1 MNRIY
6 KVIWNEALNCFTAVG
21 EYAKTRG
28 KSSKSSVSANA
39 SINTTSNLSSTRFFR
54 LSTIGIGLI
63 AAGLTM
69 SPQVFSAT
77 GVNGAVAT
85 GVTSCGTSAIAG
97 KTDSVAVGCDSVADL
112 SSDPNIY
119 FYDRENPD
127 NKPPI
132 VDTNTDFNSTA
143 IGTGAKA
150 REAGTSLGMHASSR
164 NLGVALGIQ
173 AKSDNVAALA
183 IGPAALAKGNTSL
196 ALGRQSAAIADF
208 AQAIGNVASATGTGS
223 LAVGHSARAEGYRSI
238 AIGSADIANA
248 GKKGDQEG
256 VTYQI
261 NQQTLAEGE
270 DSIALGS
277 GAESLKEDS
286 VALGS
291 YSTANVA
298 GGITGYD
305 PTGNNNAAIT
315 ATKSTTG
322 AVSVGRSAS
331 NEKAAVRRQIVNVAA
346 GTNNSDAV
354 NVSQLKGLA
363 GLELDFDGDTGNTV
377 SRKLG
382 EKLTVKGG
390 AATALSSGN
399 IGVVADDSD
408 NTLTV
413 KLAKDLTNMNN
424 ITFLGGSTVSLS
436 GNGLNNG
443 GNQITGVASGGS
455 LTDPNDQNNAANIG
469 DLNDAVSNNK
479 TKYYSVKSMGGSNDD
494 NQGATGVNAMAMGR
508 NASATGSQGIAIG
521 SVGGGSAQRTLASGE
536 QSIAIGANVVS
547 SGNSSIAIGGDDL
560 DAASADAGAIFTAY
574 TGSSLVETPPYMVNT
589 ESDGAASIAIGAK
602 ALSKGDLSTAVG
614 VRSSSSGQAS
624 SAFGMGSSA
633 SKDGSVAL
641 GAGSTTLNDAT
652 YQEKLTIGNKDY
664 FYAGATNDKGAQ
676 VSVGSEERERQI
688 KHVASGE
695 VSKTSTD
702 GINGSQLHATN
713 ESVKDLSDVVVSN
726 KTHFYSVN
734 STDSTRGNYNNNGA
748 TGVDAMA
755 AGIDASAEGEN
766 ATALGTNSNAEG
778 TRSTAIGYKAQAKD
792 RNAIALG
799 YKANASNKHST
810 AIGYAANAGYAAIAI
825 GDAATATKKG
835 STAIGSKSVSTG
847 EYSTALGRA
856 AKALKKNTVA
866 LGYNTTASGDSS
878 VAIGDGSKANG
889 VNSIA
894 IGTGNIVNGDNSGA
908 FGDPNI
914 INGTGSYAVG
924 NNNIIDADNAFV
936 VGNNVTVAAGL
947 DGAVGIGN
955 NSTVTAST
963 VTSFVPTG
971 ATSVVGTATGSN
983 VVSVGS
989 ADNERR
995 LTNVAAGG
1003 ADTDA
1008 VNVSQLKQLNNT
1020 VVANK
1025 THFYSVNNTDPTAGN
1040 YNNNGATGNN
1050 AMAAGVNANAV
1061 GLDATAVG
1069 SASNAEG
1076 KWSTAVGF
1084 NGKAKGRSSVALG
1097 HQANANHNNAAAV
1110 GYGASAGY
1118 ASTAIGERSKAEKK
1132 GSTAIGSQSEA
1143 IGVYSTAL
1151 GREAKAVGNNS
1162 IALGHGATASGNG
1175 NAFAG
1180 RDTAAIALGLNSTA
1194 SAKDS
1199 MALGQDAEAT
1209 GDDSIAMGHG
1219 AIASGK
1225 QSISVGTGNVVSG
1238 DNSGA
1243 FGDPNIISGTG
1254 SYAVGNNNNIAN
1266 NNTFVLGNDVETT
1279 QDNSII
1285 LGNASSDRAA
1295 TTETGITING
1305 TNYSY
1310 AGQGSATNGV
1320 MSVGFVGGERQIIN
1334 VAAGEV
1340 SATSTDAINGSQL
1353 HATNEAISD
1362 IDFPIRSSNVQPYTT
1377 SVTGTNALAV
1387 GSNAIANGDRSTSV
1401 GENAKAIGIQA
1412 SAFGSG
1418 AEATARSSLASGFE
1432 AKAKG
1437 GESVALGVKSNAE
1450 GLGATAVGPTANAR
1464 GENSAALGR
1473 RSKADG
1479 SGAMA
1484 LGGFSQAKSENAT
1497 AVGFEAEATAVE
1509 ASAFGHKAKA
1519 AMEGATAIGTN
1530 AFAKAIDATAVGNK
1544 AQAGRNSIALGMNA
1558 NALNSGTVALG
1569 TQSFAGQG
1577 ATVVGTNAKAS
1588 GKDSTALGR
1597 FSEANDTDSVALG
1610 SFSKTA
1616 AAIGTSGI
1624 VLANGTYTFAGVVPK
1639 GTVSV
1644 GSVGAERTVTNV
1656 AAGRISATS
1665 TDAINGS
1672 QLHATNE
1679 AIGNLS
1685 GTVIANKTKY
1695 YSVSS
1700 GATGLNSNE
1709 NNDGAKAPN
1718 AMAMGGNALATGG
1731 QAIAIGSSESGQNT
1745 VASGQQ
1751 SIAIGANVVSSGDSS
1766 IAIGGDD
1773 LDAASKA
1780 NIDGTSASGING
1792 GDVNATFFSYTGRD
1806 LVETPPYMVNTES
1819 GGAASIVMGAKA
1831 LSKGNLS
1838 TAVGVRSSSSGQASS
1853 AFGMGS
1859 SAVAE
1864 GSVALG
1870 AGSVANVAGGAMG
1883 YDPTGSSDAAIKAT
1897 QSGARYGAVSVGNGA
1912 EGGNRQI
1919 VNVAAGTNNSD
1930 AVNVSQLKGLAGLEL
1945 DFDGDTGNTVSRK
1958 LGEKL
1963 TVKGGATNLSDNN
1976 IGVVANDTNKTLTVK
1991 LAKDLTG
1998 LDSVTTGN
2006 TVMSNN
2012 DGVTFLGGSSVQL
2025 SDAGLHNGGNQ
2036 ITGVASGGSLTDLND
2051 QNNAANIG
2059 DLNNAIGDVT
2069 TLGFGIKAA
2078 DNNTVQKNL
2087 GQTVDIIGSNGNIT
2101 TQVDSG
2107 KVEVVLNNNLD
2118 LGNNGTVTTGNVLS
2132 GTNVNRLGMVT
2143 GGLLTGGVT
2152 TVSGAGV
2159 TVTGLNPFNPSSAAL
2174 TSNGLTIL
2182 NGPSITKSGGV
2193 NAGNKK
2199 VVNVDDGLIG
2209 LNSKDAING
2218 GQLYETNNEIAKGIK
2233 FNVNDASSGG
2243 TLKRTFAL
2251 GEEIKLNTDSNLTT
2265 TPLSTGDGIELGLAP
2280 VVNVGTDNPVQING
2294 DTGTIS
2300 GLTNRTF
2307 DPTITYTGG
2316 QAATQEQLSD
2326 LSGTI
2331 IDLGFEITADNAS
2344 LAPGETKD
2352 KVKLG
2357 DTVKYTSADGS
2368 IVTTVADNEI
2378 DFALGDNL
2386 NVGGA
2391 GQDGED
2397 GVDGFIGVNGADGAS
2412 GVAINGAD
2420 GTIGL
2425 TGPAGAGT
2433 IGVINGVPGV
2443 NGEDGI
2449 TRIVIDDIQVATM
2462 EDGMKFAG
2470 NRGATIAKQLNETLN
2485 IEGTLAD
2492 SADASGANLRVDSDG
2507 SKLNLVM
2514 AKNLTD
2520 LESITINNG
2529 GPIISSTGIDMGSNV
2544 DEEGYPT
2551 NTITNLGKGVNGTDA
2566 VNLDQLNDVTTDL
2579 TDLGFDITADN
2590 ASLAP
2595 GETKDKVKL
2604 GDTVKYTS
2612 ADGSIV
2618 TTVADNEID
2627 FALGDN
2633 LSVGGPG
2640 LDGEDG
2646 VDGFIGVNGADGAS
2660 GVAINGAD
2668 GTIGLTGPA
2677 GIDGVSPTL
2686 TMRPEIQS
2694 GDVFDDDTDVTRLS
2708 YEDGDGNSHTIATL
2722 EDDGLRFSGN
2732 DNPTVGY
2739 VTRNLNKEMQIVG
2752 SKTAI
2757 GTYSSGNINTIA
2769 TQDGGIEIQMADSPK
2784 FGEVI
2789 INAEDTGKITGLT
2802 AGEDDTDA
2810 VNVYQLNQTN
2820 ATINQGL
2827 DFGGDSGT
2835 DVNRKLGQKLIVKGD
2850 DTINADPAT
2859 KNISVTADGD
2869 DTLNIR
2875 LDKDINLG
2883 NTGSV
2888 TTGNTQVNN
2897 AGVTLYNGDNDQ
2909 VALTNNGL
2917 NNGNNKITNVADG
2930 LLDASSKDAVNGS
2943 QLFKTNQ
2950 DIAKGIKIGDGNSV
2964 NDQQFALGETIN
2976 VTGDSNLTTVASA
2989 TGVQV
2994 KLNNQLDLGDDGSI
3008 QIGNSIMSDAGFT
3021 FVGNGVN
3028 RMVSQVSLSSRGL
3041 DNGGNTIRN
3050 VGEGVLNTDAVN
3062 VGQLKDVAIALDQG
3076 WGITAQGDIATM
3088 VKQGDAVDL
3097 SSKDGNIKVTRTLVN
3112 GGLARQAGRAAGA
3125 NDISF
3130 DLNRDI
3136 AVDSLQ
3142 TGDSTLTSDGLTI
3155 AGGPSVTKSG
3165 INAADTKITNVV
3177 NGDVS
3182 ESSQDAINGGQLYAQ
3197 GSGISSIIGGDTVYN
3212 PVDGS
3217 FTNNNI
3223 GGTGENSID
3232 GAIASIKR
3240 GEIIINENIQTNTTN
3255 IESNTTKI
3263 DANAADIMTNTTNI
3277 ETNTTNIKVNKD
3289 KIDAGLNFGADSG
3302 ANINKPVG
3310 DDSVLSF
3317 KGGNNITTTAQG
3329 SSITFDLNGNINMDS
3344 VTTGNTVINNS
3355 GVTIQDGPSMTAAGI
3370 YTGDSETAPSMT
3382 TDGINAAG
3390 TKVTNVA
3397 DGMAPRDAVNFGQ
3410 LDAVTRG
3417 LGDSINELGYRVDD
3431 VEDEAN
3437 AGISAAMAMSSIPQ
3451 SFLPGK
3457 SLVGGGVATY
3467 NGESAVAIGL
3477 SKVSD
3482 DGRWIM
3488 KISGT
3493 ADTQGNAGGAIGAGF
3508 HF

>member
-1 MNRIY
+1 
-6 KVIWNEALNCFTAVG
+6 
-21 EYAKTRG
+21 
-28 KSSKSSVSANA
+28 
-39 SINTTSNLSSTRFFR
+39 
-54 LSTIGIGLI
+54 
-63 AAGLTM
+63 M

-150 REAGTSLGMHASSR
+150 KEAGTSIGMHASSR

-1266 NNTFVLGNDVETT
+1266 NNTFVLGNNVGTT
-1279 QDNSII
+1279 QDNSVV
-1285 LGNASSDRAA
+1285 LGHLSTDRAA

-1310 AGQGSATNGV
+1310 AGKGSATNGV
-1320 MSVGFVGGERQIIN
+1320 MSVGFVDGERQIIN

-1597 FSEANDTDSVALG
+1597 FSEAKDADSVALG

-1616 AAIGTSGI
+1616 AAIGTSSI
-1624 VLANGTYTFAGVVPK
+1624 VLANGTYTFAGAVPK

-1656 AAGRISATS
+1656 AAGRISDNS

-1679 AIGNLS
+1679 AIDDLS

-1695 YSVSS
+1695 YSVKS
-1700 GATGLNSNE
+1700 GATGNK
-1709 NNDGAKAPN
+1709 NNDGAQGPN
-1718 AMAMGGNALATGG
+1718 SMAMGGNASATGG
-1731 QAIAIGSSESGQNT
+1731 QAIAIGSGESGQNT

-1751 SIAIGANVVSSGDSS
+1751 SIAIGANVVSSGNSS

-1773 LDAASKA
+1773 LDAASA
-1780 NIDGTSASGING
+1780 DAGAMFTA
-1792 GDVNATFFSYTGRD
+1792 YTGSS
-1806 LVETPPYMVNTES
+1806 LVESPPYMVNTES
-1819 GGAASIVMGAKA
+1819 DGAASIAIGAKA
-1831 LSKGNLS
+1831 LSEGALS
-1838 TAVGVRSSSSGQASS
+1838 TAVGVRSSSAGDASS

-1919 VNVAAGTNNSD
+1919 VNVAAGTNDSD
-1930 AVNVSQLKGLAGLEL
+1930 AVNVAQLKGLSGVVNQGLK
-1945 DFDGDTGNTVSRK
+1945 FDGDTGTPVTRQM
-1958 LGEKL
+1958 GDTL

-2233 FNVNDASSGG
+2233 FNVNDASSRG

-2251 GEEIKLNTDSNLTT
+2251 GEEIKLDTDSNLTT
-2265 TPLSTGDGIELGLAP
+2265 TALPLGDGIKLGLADMIQ
-2280 VVNVGTDNPVQING
+2280 VGTTNPVSING
-2294 DTGTIS
+2294 NTGTIS

-2307 DPTITYTGG
+2307 DPTTTYTGG
-2316 QAATQEQLSD
+2316 IAATQEQLSG

-2331 IDLGFEITADNAS
+2331 TDLGFDITADNAS
-2344 LAPGETKD
+2344 LAPNETKD

-2449 TRIVIDDIQVATM
+2449 TRIVLGDIQVATM

-2470 NRGATIAKQLNETLN
+2470 NTGDTIAKKLNETLN

-2520 LESITINNG
+2520 LESITINNGGPIISSTGIDMGSNADEDEYPTNTITNLGKGVNGTDAVNLDQLNEVNETANKGWFVRTDSGDGAKSNVKPDDVVTINGDGNISVTNEDNNLVVSLGDNLSVGSPGQDGEDGVDGFIGVNGADGTSGVSINGADGTIGLTGPAGLNGEPAPSGTIGVVNGVPGVNGEDGITRIVLGDIQVATMEDGMKFAGNTGDTIAKKLNETLNIEGTLADSADASGANLRVDSDGSKLNLVMAKNLTDLESIMINNG

-2633 LSVGGPG
+2633 LNVGGAG
-2640 LDGEDG
+2640 QDGEDG

-2677 GIDGVSPTL
+2677 G
-2686 TMRPEIQS
+2686 
-2694 GDVFDDDTDVTRLS
+2694 
-2708 YEDGDGNSHTIATL
+2708 
-2722 EDDGLRFSGN
+2722 
-2732 DNPTVGY
+2732 
-2739 VTRNLNKEMQIVG
+2739 
-2752 SKTAI
+2752 
-2757 GTYSSGNINTIA
+2757 
-2769 TQDGGIEIQMADSPK
+2769 
-2784 FGEVI
+2784 
-2789 INAEDTGKITGLT
+2789 
-2802 AGEDDTDA
+2802 
-2810 VNVYQLNQTN
+2810 
-2820 ATINQGL
+2820 
-2827 DFGGDSGT
+2827 
-2835 DVNRKLGQKLIVKGD
+2835 
-2850 DTINADPAT
+2850 
-2859 KNISVTADGD
+2859 
-2869 DTLNIR
+2869 
-2875 LDKDINLG
+2875 
-2883 NTGSV
+2883 
-2888 TTGNTQVNN
+2888 
-2897 AGVTLYNGDNDQ
+2897 
-2909 VALTNNGL
+2909 
-2917 NNGNNKITNVADG
+2917 
-2930 LLDASSKDAVNGS
+2930 
-2943 QLFKTNQ
+2943 
-2950 DIAKGIKIGDGNSV
+2950 
-2964 NDQQFALGETIN
+2964 
-2976 VTGDSNLTTVASA
+2976 
-2989 TGVQV
+2989 
-2994 KLNNQLDLGDDGSI
+2994 
-3008 QIGNSIMSDAGFT
+3008 
-3021 FVGNGVN
+3021 
-3028 RMVSQVSLSSRGL
+3028 
-3041 DNGGNTIRN
+3041 
-3050 VGEGVLNTDAVN
+3050 
-3062 VGQLKDVAIALDQG
+3062 
-3076 WGITAQGDIATM
+3076 
-3088 VKQGDAVDL
+3088 
-3097 SSKDGNIKVTRTLVN
+3097 
-3112 GGLARQAGRAAGA
+3112 
-3125 NDISF
+3125 
-3130 DLNRDI
+3130 
-3136 AVDSLQ
+3136 
-3142 TGDSTLTSDGLTI
+3142 
-3155 AGGPSVTKSG
+3155 
-3165 INAADTKITNVV
+3165 
-3177 NGDVS
+3177 
-3182 ESSQDAINGGQLYAQ
+3182 
-3197 GSGISSIIGGDTVYN
+3197 
-3212 PVDGS
+3212 
-3217 FTNNNI
+3217 
-3223 GGTGENSID
+3223 
-3232 GAIASIKR
+3232 
-3240 GEIIINENIQTNTTN
+3240 
-3255 IESNTTKI
+3255 
-3263 DANAADIMTNTTNI
+3263 
-3277 ETNTTNIKVNKD
+3277 
-3289 KIDAGLNFGADSG
+3289 
-3302 ANINKPVG
+3302 
-3310 DDSVLSF
+3310 
-3317 KGGNNITTTAQG
+3317 
-3329 SSITFDLNGNINMDS
+3329 
-3344 VTTGNTVINNS
+3344 
-3355 GVTIQDGPSMTAAGI
+3355 
-3370 YTGDSETAPSMT
+3370 
-3382 TDGINAAG
+3382 
-3390 TKVTNVA
+3390 
-3397 DGMAPRDAVNFGQ
+3397 
-3410 LDAVTRG
+3410 
-3417 LGDSINELGYRVDD
+3417 
-3431 VEDEAN
+3431 
-3437 AGISAAMAMSSIPQ
+3437 
-3451 SFLPGK
+3451 
-3457 SLVGGGVATY
+3457 
-3467 NGESAVAIGL
+3467 
-3477 SKVSD
+3477 
-3482 DGRWIM
+3482 
-3488 KISGT
+3488 
-3493 ADTQGNAGGAIGAGF
+3493 
-3508 HF
+3508 

>member
-322 AVSVGRSAS
+322 AVSVGRAAS
-331 NEKAAVRRQIVNVAA
+331 GNEAAVRRQIVNLAA
-346 GTNNSDAV
+346 GTNDSDAV
-354 NVSQLKGLA
+354 NVAQLKGGISSVIDL
-363 GLELDFDGDTGNTV
+363 GLDFTGDNTATTV
-377 SRKLG
+377 TRNLG

-390 AATALSSGN
+390 ATTALSDNN
-399 IGVVADDSD
+399 IGVVADDTSK
-408 NTLTV
+408 TLTV
-413 KLAKDLTNMNN
+413 KLAENLIGLDSADIGGINVSSTGIDANSTKITN
-424 ITFLGGSTVSLS
+424 
-436 GNGLNNG
+436 
-443 GNQITGVASGGS
+443 VASGVG
-455 LTDPNDQNNAANIG
+455 NDSNAANIG
-469 DLNDAVSNNK
+469 DLNKAVADNK
-479 TKYYSVKSMGGSNDD
+479 TKYYSVKS
-494 NQGATGVNAMAMGR
+494 GATGNKNNDGAQGPNSMAMGG
-508 NASATGSQGIAIG
+508 NASAIGGQAIAIG
-521 SVGGGSAQRTLASGE
+521 SGESGQNTVASGQ
-536 QSIAIGANVVS
+536 QSIAIGANTVS
-547 SGNSSIAIGGDDL
+547 KGHSSIAIGGDDL
-560 DAASADAGAIFTAY
+560 DDASKVNGVNALFNTY
-574 TGSSLVETPPYMVNT
+574 TGTTGGLVTIGDYSNHT
-589 ESDGAASIAIGAK
+589 ESGGAASVAIGIK
-602 ALSKGDLSTAVG
+602 AHSKGNLSTAVG
-614 VRSSSSGQAS
+614 VRSSSLGDAS

-633 SKDGSVAL
+633 TKKGSVAL
-641 GAGSTTLNDAT
+641 GAGSTTLTDAT
-652 YQEKLTIGNKDY
+652 YQDKLTIGSKDY
-664 FYAGATNDKGAQ
+664 LYAGATNDKGAQ

-695 VSKTSTD
+695 VSAGSTD

-755 AGIDASAEGEN
+755 AGIDASATGEN

-778 TRSTAIGYKAQAKD
+778 TRSTAIGYQAQAKD

-799 YKANASNKHST
+799 YKANAHQKHST

-835 STAIGSKSVSTG
+835 STAIGSQSVSTDV
-847 EYSTALGRA
+847 YSTALGRE
-856 AKALKKNTVA
+856 AKALEKNTVA
-866 LGYNTTASGDSS
+866 VGYSTTASGESS

-1310 AGQGSATNGV
+1310 AGKGSATNGV
-1320 MSVGFVGGERQIIN
+1320 MSVGFVDGERQIIN

-1597 FSEANDTDSVALG
+1597 FSEANDADSVALG
-1610 SFSKTA
+1610 SYSKTA
-1616 AAIGTSGI
+1616 AAIGTSSI
-1624 VLANGTYTFAGVVPK
+1624 VLANGTYTFAGAVPK

-1656 AAGRISATS
+1656 AAGRISDNS

-1672 QLHATNE
+1672 QLHATNK
-1679 AIGNLS
+1679 AIGDLS

-1695 YSVSS
+1695 YSVKSD
-1700 GATGLNSNE
+1700 ATGNK
-1709 NNDGAKAPN
+1709 NNDGAQGPN
-1718 AMAMGGNALATGG
+1718 SMAMGGNASATGG
-1731 QAIAIGSSESGQNT
+1731 QAIAIGSGESGQNT

-1751 SIAIGANVVSSGDSS
+1751 SIAIGANVVSSGNSS

-1773 LDAASKA
+1773 LDAASA
-1780 NIDGTSASGING
+1780 DAGAMFTA
-1792 GDVNATFFSYTGRD
+1792 YTGSS

-1819 GGAASIVMGAKA
+1819 DGAASIAIGAKA
-1831 LSKGNLS
+1831 LSEGALS
-1838 TAVGVRSSSSGQASS
+1838 TAVGVRSSSAGDASS

-1919 VNVAAGTNNSD
+1919 VNVAAGTNDSD
-1930 AVNVSQLKGLAGLEL
+1930 AVNVAQLKGLSGVVNQGLK
-1945 DFDGDTGNTVSRK
+1945 FDGDTGTPVTRQM
-1958 LGEKL
+1958 GDTL

-2059 DLNNAIGDVT
+2059 DIKTAIGDVT

-2078 DNNTVQKNL
+2078 DNNEVQKNL

-2233 FNVNDASSGG
+2233 FNVNDASSRG

-2251 GEEIKLNTDSNLTT
+2251 GEEIKLDTDSNLTT
-2265 TPLSTGDGIELGLAP
+2265 TALPLGDGIKLGLADMIQ
-2280 VVNVGTDNPVQING
+2280 VGTTNPVSING

-2307 DPTITYTGG
+2307 DPTTTYTGG
-2316 QAATQEQLSD
+2316 IAATQEQLSG

-2331 IDLGFEITADNAS
+2331 TDLGFDITADNAS
-2344 LAPGETKD
+2344 LAPNETKD

-2425 TGPAGAGT
+2425 TGPAGLNGEPAPSGT
-2433 IGVINGVPGV
+2433 IGVVNGVPGV

-2449 TRIVIDDIQVATM
+2449 TRIVLGDIQVATM

-2470 NRGATIAKQLNETLN
+2470 NTGDTIAKKLNETLN

-2520 LESITINNG
+2520 LESIMINNG

-2595 GETKDKVKL
+2595 NETKDKVKL

-2633 LSVGGPG
+2633 LNVGGAG
-2640 LDGEDG
+2640 QDGEDG

-2769 TQDGGIEIQMADSPK
+2769 TQGGGIEIQMADSPK

-2789 INAEDTGKITGLT
+2789 INAEDTGKITGLA

-2820 ATINQGL
+2820 STINQGL

-2835 DVNRKLGQKLIVKGD
+2835 DVNRKLGQKLTVKGG

-2859 KNISVTADGD
+2859 KNISVTANGT
-2869 DTLNIR
+2869 DTLTIR

-2897 AGVTLYNGDNDQ
+2897 AGITLYNGDNDQ

-2917 NNGNNKITNVADG
+2917 NNGKNKITNVADG
-2930 LLDASSKDAVNGS
+2930 LLSATSKDAVNGS
-2943 QLFKTNQ
+2943 QLFKTNNE
-2950 DIAKGIKIGDGNSV
+2950 IAKGIKIGDGNSA
-2964 NDQQFALGETIN
+2964 NDQQFALGDTIN

-3289 KIDAGLNFGADSG
+3289 KIDAGLNFGADNG

-3310 DDSVLSF
+3310 DGSVLSF
-3317 KGGNNITTTAQG
+3317 KGGNNITTTAQD
-3329 SSITFDLNGNINMDS
+3329 SSITFDLNGNINVDS
-3344 VTTGNTVINNS
+3344 VTTGNMTISSS
-3355 GVTIQDGPSMTAAGI
+3355 GVTIGDGPSMTAAGI

-3437 AGISAAMAMSSIPQ
+3437 AGISAAMAMSSMPQ